1 MRKKRIAQD
10 GSGWKGRRSLFL
22 LLGALA
28 LMAAIWS
35 WLALAAPRQQTVDQR
50 VKNVASQL
58 RCPVCQGESV
68 AEAPAPLAQQM
79 RLVIRE
85 QVQAGKSD
93 EEIVQYFASRY
104 GEQNV
109 VWSPPRQGFSLLAW
123 IVPIVLLLGGLVLL
137 LVVVRDWQA
146 GSASPPGLLTNNN
159 DAANHE
165 RDEKNNE
172 DRSSVDAEL
181 EQYRAQIE
189 HELAADDPLFRSYT
203 TEAK

>member
-1 MRKKRIAQD
+1 MREKRITR
-10 GSGWKGRRSLFL
+10 GGGGWKGRRSLFL
-22 LLGALA
+22 LLAALA
-28 LMAAIWS
+28 LMAAVWS
-35 WLALAAPRQQTVDQR
+35 WLAFATPKQQTPDQR

-68 AEAPAPLAQQM
+68 AESPAPLAQQM
-79 RLVIRE
+79 RQVIRE
-85 QVQAGKSD
+85 QVQAGKSN

-123 IVPIVLLLGGLVLL
+123 IAPIVLLLGGLVLL
-137 LVVVRDWQA
+137 VVVVRDWQA
-146 GSASPPGLLTNNN
+146 GSGSSHGLSSNGMNSS
-159 DAANHE
+159 E
-165 RDEKNNE
+165 RNEKDNE
-172 DRSSVDAEL
+172 DRSPVDAEL

-189 HELAADDPLFRSYT
+189 HELAADDPLFRSYK

>member
-1 MRKKRIAQD
+1 MRKKRIV
-10 GSGWKGRRSLFL
+10 GGGGGWKGRRSLFL
-22 LLGALA
+22 LLAALA
-28 LMAAIWS
+28 LMAAVWS
-35 WLALAAPRQQTVDQR
+35 GLAFAAPRQQTVDQH

-68 AEAPAPLAQQM
+68 AESPAPLAQQM
-79 RLVIRE
+79 RQVIRE

-123 IVPIVLLLGGLVLL
+123 IAPIILLLGGLVLL
-137 LVVVRDWQA
+137 FFVVRDWQA
-146 GSASPPGLLTNNN
+146 AGSSSSPGLLSSNEMKNSERNEMN
-159 DAANHE
+159 D
-165 RDEKNNE
+165 E
-172 DRSSVDAEL
+172 DRSPVDAEL

-189 HELAADDPLFRSYT
+189 HELAADDPLFRSYK
-203 TEAK
+203 TEAN

>member
-1 MRKKRIAQD
+1 MSEKRMTRD
-10 GSGWKGRRSLFL
+10 EGGWKGRRSLFL
-22 LLGALA
+22 LLAALA

-35 WLALAAPRQQTVDQR
+35 WLALAAPQQRTVDQR

-68 AEAPAPLAQQM
+68 AESPAPLAQQM
-79 RLVIRE
+79 RQVIRE
-85 QVQAGKSD
+85 QVQVGKSD

-137 LVVVRDWQA
+137 FFVVRDWQA
-146 GSASPPGLLTNNN
+146 GSASSPASLS
-159 DAANHE
+159 
-165 RDEKNNE
+165 NNE
-172 DRSSVDAEL
+172 MKDRKRDDKNTEDRGPVDTGL

-203 TEAK
+203 TEA